1 MADLAVAV
9 LAAVFVFGV
18 SLRGSLTTL
27 ILLSV
32 KWGLMT

>member
-9 LAAVFVFGV
+9 LTAARIFGV
-18 SLRGSLTTL
+18 SPRGSLTAL